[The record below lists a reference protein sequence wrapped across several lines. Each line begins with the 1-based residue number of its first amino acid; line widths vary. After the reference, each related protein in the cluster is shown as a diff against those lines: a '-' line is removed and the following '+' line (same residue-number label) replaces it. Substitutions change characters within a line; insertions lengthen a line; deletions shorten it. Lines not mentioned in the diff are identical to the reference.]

1 MTRVPAAP
9 FFAGVRAGMAP
20 LIVWVLHFAACY
32 VAVAV
37 ACTQSAAGLGDLP
50 ALRAGLVAATVLAL
64 VTLVA
69 MLWRASAAQKESHF
83 DLLARRVCAALALVG
98 VAWSA
103 VPMAMLATCT
113 A

>member
-1 MTRVPAAP
+1 MTHVPRGS

-20 LIVWVLHFAACY
+20 LLVWALHFAACY

-37 ACTQSAAGLGDLP
+37 ACTLSPGRTLDIPVLLAC
-50 ALRAGLVAATVLAL
+50 LVAATVLAL
-64 VTLVA
+64 VTLVV
-69 MLWRASAAQKESHF
+69 MLWRARAAPSDGHF
-83 DLLARRVCAALALVG
+83 DRLIRRVCAALALVG